1 MSYILSVIP
10 RSYLWHQSCLLKADK
25 EFTSLQENNLD
36 KTHGFLFFSSN
47 WRLLKYEEKRS
58 FVSINNRLKTYLPT
72 KAQQKRVQ
80 NICSHFLTT
89 STDQQYQTIA
99 LIPLLPFPQPPL
111 KACFYPLL
119 VRLSHFRLGSFSWGV
134 LQAPIQVRDIAVKIL
149 PAAPSLSSGWYSH
162 HTLPQF
168 RHCSNY
174 SNLGGKSTCQ
184 PNYKYSAY
192 QEVEDIKTRWGK
204 NFFLHKNPINVF
216 TIRKKS
222 AREPYLIYMYQF

>member
-1 MSYILSVIP
+1 MKKKGLSSASTIA
-10 RSYLWHQSCLLKADK
+10 LK
-25 EFTSLQENNLD
+25 
-36 KTHGFLFFSSN
+36 H
-47 WRLLKYEEKRS
+47 
-58 FVSINNRLKTYLPT
+58 LPT

-119 VRLSHFRLGSFSWGV
+119 VRLSHFRLGSFSWDV
-134 LQAPIQVRDIAVKIL
+134 LRAPIQVRVIAIKIL

-168 RHCSNY
+168 RHCSNC
-174 SNLGGKSTCQ
+174 SNLVGKSTWQ

-204 NFFLHKNPINVF
+204 KLSFIKIQLTFLLLE
-216 TIRKKS
+216 KK
-222 AREPYLIYMYQF
+222 IC